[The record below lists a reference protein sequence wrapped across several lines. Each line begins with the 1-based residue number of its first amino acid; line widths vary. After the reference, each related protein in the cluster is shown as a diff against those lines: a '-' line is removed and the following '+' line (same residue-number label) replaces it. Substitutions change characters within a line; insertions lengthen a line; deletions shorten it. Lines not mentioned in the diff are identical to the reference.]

1 MSKLEKRI
9 ILIFELILF
18 ILVVVSLNDRIAELV
33 PFKATPILCILM
45 SAGAVV
51 GLLKNKR
58 NKDWSYVTI
67 FFELVHT
74 EKHIISFAATDWQ
87 HQVVA
92 AEVDF
97 SVKKREQILEDI
109 RGDLL
114 FFNGGMNYV

>member
-58 NKDWSYVTI
+58 NKD
-67 FFELVHT
+67 
-74 EKHIISFAATDWQ
+74 
-87 HQVVA
+87 
-92 AEVDF
+92 
-97 SVKKREQILEDI
+97 
-109 RGDLL
+109 
-114 FFNGGMNYV
+114 